1 MKSPKEGNERWERT
15 ISRYFAAYS
24 LKLQWS
30 YPQRRFVGIAG
41 HLFARLNPHNEVKMW
56 ELMPQTLR
64 KYEKERN
71 PDSKQVVIFV
81 TNRRYG
87 DSVDDSIVVMRLG
100 TFLPMVKALV
110 ESDRERWTDVTN
122 S

>member
-1 MKSPKEGNERWERT
+1 MKSPKEGQERWERT

-24 LKLQWS
+24 IKLKWS
-30 YPQRRFVGIAG
+30 YPQRRFIGIAG
-41 HLFARLNPHNEVKMW
+41 HLFARLNPQNEVRMW

-64 KYEKERN
+64 KYETERN
-71 PDSKQVVIFV
+71 PDGKQVVIFV

-100 TFLPMVKALV
+100 TFLPMIKALV
-110 ESDRERWTDVTN
+110 DSDKERWTDVTN
-122 S
+122 N